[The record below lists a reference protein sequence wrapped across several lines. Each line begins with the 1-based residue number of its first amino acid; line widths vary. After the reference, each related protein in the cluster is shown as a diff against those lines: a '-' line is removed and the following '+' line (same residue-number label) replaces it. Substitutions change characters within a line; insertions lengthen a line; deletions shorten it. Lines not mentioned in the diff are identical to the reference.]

1 MLIPNIHFP
10 GTCSEAIV
18 FYKEVLGA
26 TVKEVAY
33 ARNAPPDSGMN
44 ELPPDFVMHSELTI
58 FGTTVYMTDGAKK
71 QGTSENYSFAVLV
84 DTADE
89 VTAIFNKLA
98 DGGKVIEAPAQ
109 QFWAA
114 FYGFVED
121 RFGVGWQITTKD

>member
-10 GTCSEAIV
+10 GICDEAIT

-26 TVKEVAY
+26 VVKEVAY
-33 ARNAPPDSGMN
+33 ARHAPPDSGMG

-58 FGTTVYMTDGAKK
+58 FGTTVYMTDGAEK
-71 QGTSENYSFAVLV
+71 QGTSKNYSFAILV

-89 VTAIFNKLA
+89 VTTIFNKLA
-98 DGGKVIEAPAQ
+98 DDGKVIAAPAP
-109 QFWAA
+109 QFWAS

-121 RFGVGWQITTKD
+121 KYGIGWQISTKS